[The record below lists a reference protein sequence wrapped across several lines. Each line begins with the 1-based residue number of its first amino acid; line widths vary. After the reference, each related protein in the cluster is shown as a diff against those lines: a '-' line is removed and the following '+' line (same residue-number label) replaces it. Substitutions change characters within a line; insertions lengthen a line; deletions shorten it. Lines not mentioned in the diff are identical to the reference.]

1 MVSNSPVLWEALS
14 SLGYKSLVHL
24 TAVYKTT
31 GRPESTLVCREEK
44 QHTRM
49 SWVQIAT
56 SLTYQVCLD
65 SRKLII
71 EAVTS
76 CIWEQTIVQA
86 FTLLTEG
93 EEEPLYKTDVA
104 TCPIRTVLIAKTR
117 DWITTAPPSRTW
129 TNVPRALT
137 QALARRCLW
146 APWNWASGR
155 ITTLLWALE
164 APWARLP
171 TGHLACRRSSE

>member
-1 MVSNSPVLWEALS
+1 MVSNSLVQWEALS
-14 SLGYKSLVHL
+14 NLEYKSPVHL
-24 TAVYKTT
+24 TVVFKTM
-31 GRPESTLVCREEK
+31 GQPDSILVCREEK

-49 SWVQIAT
+49 PWVQMAT
-56 SLTYQVCLD
+56 SLTYQVCHD
-65 SRKLII
+65 SHKLTI
-71 EAVTS
+71 EAETS

-86 FTLLTEG
+86 YTLLTEE
-93 EEEPLYKTDVA
+93 EEEPHYKIDVG
-104 TCPIRTVLIAKTR
+104 TCPTRTALIAKIH

-155 ITTLLWALE
+155 ITTLLWASE

-171 TGHLACRRSSE
+171 TGQLACRRSSE